1 MEQEHPAL
9 AAMRKAI
16 PSVAETEHHRRREE
30 DREIT
35 RVLAIVAVTYGV
47 SGLALAL
54 AILAAFVL

>member
-35 RVLAIVAVTYGV
+35 RVLAIVAVTCGV
-47 SGLALAL
+47 SGL